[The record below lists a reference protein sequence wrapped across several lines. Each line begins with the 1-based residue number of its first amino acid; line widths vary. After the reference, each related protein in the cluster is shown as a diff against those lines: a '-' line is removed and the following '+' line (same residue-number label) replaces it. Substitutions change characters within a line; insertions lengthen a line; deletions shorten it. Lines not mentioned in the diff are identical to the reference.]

1 MNPTKQHDIKDC
13 STCEHLMLV
22 GAFHR
27 PECSEQDYLPELVQE
42 NGVYKP
48 IARGCKFYKPFKEE
62 QNHD

>member
-1 MNPTKQHDIKDC
+1 MTYDC

-48 IARGCKFYKPFKEE
+48 IARDCNFYKPFETNQE
-62 QNHD
+62 NNQHED

>member
-1 MNPTKQHDIKDC
+1 MF
-13 STCEHLMLV
+13 V

-48 IARGCKFYKPFKEE
+48 IARDCKFYKPFKEE
-62 QNHD
+62 QDHD